1 MNWTYY
7 QSFMEQIF
15 YQNFSDKK
23 IIEEYI
29 DFSFYK
35 NIQKKSD
42 GLMLESFFGKSTH
55 FWD

>member
-1 MNWTYY
+1 
-7 QSFMEQIF
+7 MEQIF

-35 NIQKKSD
+35 NIQKKSE

-55 FWD
+55 FGD

>member
-1 MNWTYY
+1 
-7 QSFMEQIF
+7 MEQIF

-35 NIQKKSD
+35 NIQKKRE
-42 GLMLESFFGKSTH
+42 GLMLESFCGKSTH
-55 FWD
+55 F